1 MKTCS
6 KCKVEKPFS
15 CFHKR
20 SARASGYSS
29 HCKDCR
35 SLQEKERY
43 LREKDSI
50 IEKRRDYNEKNRSF
64 INTRQREYNAKNKE
78 KIKAY
83 SQANRDRI
91 NANRKVWRNENPANL
106 IADRFRRRLN
116 YALKTLGI
124 KKNRSSLEFLGCSL
138 EFFKEHLEKQFLK
151 GMNWENREE
160 WHIDH
165 IIPMA
170 TAKTEDDVVRLSHF
184 TNLRPLWKREN
195 FSKNKAVTHLI

>member
-20 SARASGYSS
+20 SKRVSGYSS

-50 IEKRRDYNEKNRSF
+50 IEKQREYNEKNRLF
-64 INTRQREYNAKNKE
+64 INARQREYNAKNKE
-78 KIKAY
+78 KRKVY
-83 SQANRDRI
+83 SQDNRVRI